1 MRIYQ
6 SMTEMIGRTP
16 LLQLHKFEKKS
27 ESNARI
33 YAKLEGFNPSGSGKD
48 RIAHAMI
55 RAAEAAGTL
64 KAGDTIIAPTSGNTG
79 IALSAVGAALGYNV
93 VIVMPENMS
102 KERQKMIARYG
113 AKLILTPAE
122 ASIPGSIEVAE
133 RLAAGDYTEQA
144 MLAGE
149 SDIKPIISEGKSV
162 VLKDAALVDQFSD
175 MANPMIHYTTT
186 GFEIWEDTMGTVDI
200 IVAGI
205 GTGGTI
211 TGAGKY
217 IKERKPGARVV
228 AVEPAE
234 IHHDIQGIGDGLVPD
249 VLDTEIYDEVIKIKT
264 EDAYETA
271 AELAR
276 TEGILLGTSSG
287 ATLRA
292 AAELARRPENKGK
305 RIVAICM
312 DSGDRYLTA

>member
-48 RIAHAMI
+48 RIANAMI

-64 KAGDTIIAPTSGNTG
+64 KPGDTIIAPTSGNTG
-79 IALSAVGAALGYNV
+79 IALAAVGAALGYNV

-102 KERQKMIARYG
+102 EERQKMIARYG
-113 AKLILTPAE
+113 AKLILTSAE
-122 ASIPGSIEVAE
+122 ASIPGSIEAAE
-133 RLAAGDYTEQA
+133 RLA
-144 MLAGE
+144 
-149 SDIKPIISEGKSV
+149 EGRGV

-175 MANPMIHYTTT
+175 PANPTIHYATT

-217 IKERKPGARVV
+217 IKERKPSARVV

-234 IHHDIQGIGDGLVPD
+234 IKHDIQGIGDGLVPE

-276 TEGILLGTSSG
+276 TEGILVGTSSG

-292 AAELARRPENKGK
+292 AAQLARRPENKGK

>member
-1 MRIYQ
+1 
-6 SMTEMIGRTP
+6 MI
-16 LLQLHKFEKKS
+16 
-27 ESNARI
+27 
-33 YAKLEGFNPSGSGKD
+33 
-48 RIAHAMI
+48 
-55 RAAEAAGTL
+55 
-64 KAGDTIIAPTSGNTG
+64 
-79 IALSAVGAALGYNV
+79 
-93 VIVMPENMS
+93 
-102 KERQKMIARYG
+102 
-113 AKLILTPAE
+113 
-122 ASIPGSIEVAE
+122 
-133 RLAAGDYTEQA
+133 
-144 MLAGE
+144 AGE
-149 SDIKPIISEGKSV
+149 SDIKPIVSEGKGV

-200 IVAGI
+200 VVAGI

-217 IKERKPGARVV
+217 IKERKPSARVV

-249 VLDTEIYDEVIKIKT
+249 VLDTEVYDEVIKVKT